1 MPLTARDRRTL
12 LIGGGV
18 AAVLLVLT
26 LGLNLIGGGGDE
38 PIPPLASVTGSLEPT
53 PTDGPTTGPPPTD
66 TGSPIVTTTVPP
78 PNIGRDPFSTPPIF
92 SPSPTTTTT
101 SGTGG
106 TTTTTTTTSGTG
118 GTTTTTTTT
127 TSPPGGGNGDSTTI
141 GGHDVVL
148 ITVFT
153 LGGEDAVQVE
163 IDGTVYNV
171 TEGESFGPGQ
181 NFELRSVSG
190 NCATFVFGDAPFTL
204 CVTPQK

>member
-26 LGLNLIGGGGDE
+26 LGLNFIGGGGDE
-38 PIPPLASVTGSLEPT
+38 PIPPLASVTDQPE
-53 PTDGPTTGPPPTD
+53 PTDGPTGGPEPTD
-66 TGSPIVTTTVPP
+66 PVSPTSTGSIPP

-92 SPSPTTTTT
+92 SPTATTTTT
-101 SGTGG
+101 GPPPTDGTTTGPPPTGG
-106 TTTTTTTTSGTG
+106 TTTTTSTL
-118 GTTTTTTTT
+118 
-127 TSPPGGGNGDSTTI
+127 PGGGDGSGTTI
-141 GGHDVVL
+141 GGYDVVL
-148 ITVFT
+148 LDVFV
-153 LGGEDAVQVE
+153 LGGDDAVQVE

-181 NFELRSVSG
+181 SFELRSVSG